1 MTSAAGPTVA
11 PDRTILDGAAVVTMD
26 GARTEHAPGYVVIE
40 HGRIRDE
47 VDALAELGGTDFALG
62 AASWG
67 ARAWLGAD
75 ALSLGASADL
85 IVLDADPREDLSAL
99 RRPLAMI
106 LRGRVVG

>member
-1 MTSAAGPTVA
+1 MRDLYARRKQTIAAAIEAGVPVFAGTDA
-11 PDRTILDGAAVVTMD
+11 GT
-26 GARTEHAPGYVVIE
+26 VIE